1 MLNFDYALA
10 HRVVHFIESILLG
23 RDYGIDEIGGDAAVA
38 VAAAFSA
45 MAARAFA
52 LAAPAATTAASAA
65 TVASKTSSAAALATP
80 MTSSRAAKK
89 SSPAS
94 KKSSPAAATAAL
106 AALTIAKA
114 SATAA
119 LAATTAALA
128 AKAAMTTAATASI
141 ALATSTMASVAAMAA
156 MAATEKDAN
165 VGGGGVDTDDA
176 VGEDGVVGGASTSTH
191 PVETGASALTLTR
204 KGREVG
210 SGNGLVLSVTATQM
224 PVTPLVVVGG
234 DPSKPDESG
243 KTEDGKVNINS
254 NA

>member
-1 MLNFDYALA
+1 MA

-65 TVASKTSSAAALATP
+65 TVASKKSSAAALATP

-89 SSPAS
+89 SSPAAAT
-94 KKSSPAAATAAL
+94 AAATAAL
-106 AALTIAKA
+106 AALAIAKA

-204 KGREVG
+204 KGREVC